1 MLVTHAPTEHPVH
14 WRVTAIAIAGLLM
27 LAAATPVAARNSN
40 AENTYVVNNLV
51 SDVPGLAAITDPL
64 LANPW
69 GITASSTSPWWVA
82 NNHTD
87 SSTLYTGAG
96 AKRPLEVG
104 VAGGPTGTVF
114 NFAGAGNFEIASG
127 FQALFLFANE
137 DGQVLGWN
145 PGVDPDTAIVA
156 YTEEG
161 ASYKG
166 LAIASDATGWHLYAA
181 DFLNGKVD
189 VIGSD
194 FEDEELAGDFTDPSL
209 PAGYSPFGIQTLNGM
224 IFVAYAIADDEGE
237 EVVGEGLGVVDAFNT
252 DGTFIG
258 RVATGGDLNAPWGLA
273 WAPAEGFGRF
283 SGNLLVGNFG
293 DGKINAYAWT
303 PDGWEHRGHLKDT
316 DHHAISIE
324 GLWGIGFGNGGGSGA
339 PNVLYFAAG
348 IDDEE
353 HGLFG
358 SISVP

>member
-1 MLVTHAPTEHPVH
+1 MLVSHAPTEHALR

-27 LAAATPVAARNSN
+27 LAAAAPVAARNTN
-40 AENTYVVNNLV
+40 ADNTYVVNNLV
-51 SDVPGLAAITDPL
+51 SDVPGLAALTDPL

-104 VAGGPTGTVF
+104 VADGPTGTVF
-114 NFAGAGNFEIASG
+114 NFAGAGNFELAPETP
-127 FQALFLFANE
+127 ALFLFANE
-137 DGQVLGWN
+137 AGQVLGWN
-145 PGVDPDTAIVA
+145 PAVDPDTAIVA

-166 LAIASDATGWHLYAA
+166 LAIASDTTGWHLYAA
-181 DFLNGKVD
+181 DFLNGTVD

-194 FEDEELAGDFTDPSL
+194 FEDEELAGDFTDPGL
-209 PAGYSPFGIQTLNGM
+209 PAGYSPFGIQALNGM

-237 EVVGEGLGVVDAFNT
+237 EVPGEGLGIVDAFNA

-273 WAPAEGFGRF
+273 LAPDEGFGRF

-293 DGKINAYAWT
+293 DGTINAYALT
-303 PDGWEHRGHLKDT
+303 PDGWEHRGHLKDPS
-316 DHHAISIE
+316 HHTISIE
-324 GLWGIGFGNGGGSGA
+324 GLWGIGFGNGASSGA
-339 PNVLYFAAG
+339 RNVLYFAAG
-348 IDDEE
+348 IEDEQ

-358 SISVP
+358 SISMP